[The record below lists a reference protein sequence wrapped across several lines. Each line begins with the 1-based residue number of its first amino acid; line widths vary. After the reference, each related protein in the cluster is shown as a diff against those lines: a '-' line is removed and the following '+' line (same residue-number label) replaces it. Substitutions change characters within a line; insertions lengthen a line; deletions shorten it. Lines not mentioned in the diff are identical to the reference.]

1 MLDQAAG
8 LRRLLGCAPLRAIA
22 IAGSG
27 ATTLTVNLASAL
39 GASGMDVLVVD
50 ENANHGNVS
59 DQLGISTRY
68 ELIHALNGER
78 LLRDIICEAATG
90 VCVLPAARGAR
101 ELALAADGRG
111 FSDCLRKAG
120 PVPDLLLIDSAG
132 GGVSQL
138 LRGTANCEIVIVA
151 GARHDSITAA
161 YSLIKN
167 AACEFGD
174 SRFRIIVNRAR
185 DAAAAEAIF
194 QNMAAVAH
202 KHVGARLDYLGWMPN
217 DPQCRLARSAQKS
230 VAGAFP
236 ASAAAAAVR
245 GLAQRLRDGSAEV
258 RETTDIFHRGMHAA
272 GAGSPIGNQ
281 PLRNA
286 AAVFS

>member
-27 ATTLTVNLASAL
+27 ATTLTVNLAAAL

-50 ENANHGNVS
+50 ENTNHGNVS
-59 DQLGISTRY
+59 DQFGISTRY
-68 ELIHALNGER
+68 ELIHALNSER
-78 LLRDIICEAATG
+78 ALRDIICEAAAG

-101 ELALAADGRG
+101 ELARGAAARS
-111 FSDCLRKAG
+111 FSDCLRNAG
-120 PVPDLLLIDSAG
+120 TVPDLLLIDSAG

-138 LRGTANCEIVIVA
+138 LRGAANCEIVIVA

-167 AACEFGD
+167 AAREFGD
-174 SRFRIIVNRAR
+174 SRFRVIVNRAR

-194 QNMAAVAH
+194 RNMAAVAH
-202 KHVGARLDYLGWMPN
+202 KHVGARLEYLGWMPD
-217 DPQCRLARSAQKS
+217 DPQCKLARAAQKS

-245 GLAQRLRDGSAEV
+245 GLAQRLRSGSAEV
-258 RETTDIFHRGMHAA
+258 REASDIFHRGMHAA
-272 GAGSPIGNQ
+272 GTGSPLNNQ
-281 PLRNA
+281 PSRSA